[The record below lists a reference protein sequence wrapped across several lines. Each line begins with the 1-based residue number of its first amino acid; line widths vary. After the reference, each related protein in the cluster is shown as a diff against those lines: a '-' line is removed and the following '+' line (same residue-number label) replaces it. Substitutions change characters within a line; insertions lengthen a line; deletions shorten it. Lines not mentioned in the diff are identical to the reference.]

1 MRTSMTHAIRYTS
14 LGEGALR
21 AELMRKADLCAAA
34 LFEARR
40 ISAAAMFGELY
51 AQLVARI
58 ADMLDELDETL
69 LALDHRSDR
78 AGYERVVALHAG
90 FEELEARRAQLG
102 T

>member
-1 MRTSMTHAIRYTS
+1 MTFLQHIEQS
-14 LGEGALR
+14 EGLLR
-21 AELMRKADLCAAA
+21 AELMRKADLCAVA

-51 AQLVARI
+51 AQLVTRI
-58 ADMLDELDETL
+58 AAMLDDLDETL
-69 LALDHRSDR
+69 LALDHRRDR